1 MHKLELDYIKLV
13 SSYMV
18 LGLSL
23 GNFHF
28 GVLSSLL
35 MYLERDVPSFGVI
48 LNEVGKQEWRE
59 EEKKHK

>member
-1 MHKLELDYIKLV
+1 
-13 SSYMV
+13 MV